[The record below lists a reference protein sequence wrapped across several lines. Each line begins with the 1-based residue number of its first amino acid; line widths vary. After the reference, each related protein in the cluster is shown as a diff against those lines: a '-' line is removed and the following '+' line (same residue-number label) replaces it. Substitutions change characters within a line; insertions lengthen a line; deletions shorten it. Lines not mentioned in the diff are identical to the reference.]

1 MYGKYQLNVIV
12 VFTVVIYRYEGRLPV
27 ICVNDVRHK
36 VYEVEAVHY
45 SLTEEGVS
53 LAVIVEAIKS
63 VTMEV
68 VFIVNKVVGH
78 VILLQLKE
86 PAVEISPGKPYIVV
100 AEVLCRIPILLADIT
115 VIRHHHS
122 YVIVTS
128 CSKCL
133 WKASKNFSE
142 AACGSKWKNL

>member
-12 VFTVVIYRYEGRLPV
+12 IFAVVIYRYEGRLPV

-36 VYEVEAVHY
+36 VNEVEAVHY

-78 VILLQLKE
+78 VILL
-86 PAVEISPGKPYIVV
+86 
-100 AEVLCRIPILLADIT
+100 
-115 VIRHHHS
+115 
-122 YVIVTS
+122 
-128 CSKCL
+128 
-133 WKASKNFSE
+133 
-142 AACGSKWKNL
+142 